1 MKRVLLIC
9 VVLGSL
15 LLMSGVIAAQE
26 SADPSFTVIATTTI
40 LADVARNIG
49 GDLVH
54 VEALIPADAD
64 AHAYEPTIA
73 DVQRVAD
80 ADMLLVVGAGYEAFL
95 GGLLESVGEDIPV
108 VVASNGLE
116 ILALGNHGHDHE
128 EDHEDEEA
136 HDHDHAEVLGIEGDT
151 VFCEA
156 HSHDHA
162 DEEHTDGEEHADEDH
177 ADEGHVDHG
186 DHIHASDCDPHVWT
200 NPLNVFIWA
209 ANIADAF
216 AAADPENEVT
226 YYDNANEYAA
236 LLESIDQEIQEI
248 LSVISEDGRIL
259 VTNHEFMGYFA
270 HQYGFE
276 VVATILPGGTTG
288 TEVDPQTLAELIA
301 LVQSEGV
308 SAIFAEVSA
317 NSQLS
322 QLVADE
328 AGISLVTTLY
338 SESLSAEGGNASTY
352 IDYILYNAQTI
363 ADALK

>member
-1 MKRVLLIC
+1 MKRLLLVC
-9 VVLGSL
+9 VVLGAL
-15 LLMSGVIAAQE
+15 LLMSGAIAAQE
-26 SADPSFTVIATTTI
+26 LADPSFTVIATTTI

-49 GDLVH
+49 GDLVQ
-54 VEALIPADAD
+54 VESLIPADAD

-73 DVQRVAD
+73 DVQRVAN

-108 VVASNGLE
+108 VVASNGLQ
-116 ILALGNHGHDHE
+116 ILALGNHGHDHA
-128 EDHEDEEA
+128 EA
-136 HDHDHAEVLGIEGDT
+136 EHAEVLGIAGDT
-151 VFCEA
+151 LFCDA
-156 HSHDHA
+156 HSHDH
-162 DEEHTDGEEHADEDH
+162 DDEHAEDDHAEEEDH
-177 ADEGHVDHG
+177 ADDHDHG
-186 DHIHASDCDPHVWT
+186 DHIHASNCDPHVWT
-200 NPLNVFIWA
+200 NPLNVFVWT

-216 AAADPENEVT
+216 AAADPANEIT

-248 LSVISEDGRIL
+248 ISVIPEDGRVL

-270 HQYGFE
+270 YQYGFE

-301 LVQSEGV
+301 LVQSAGV
-308 SAIFAEVSA
+308 RTIFAEISA

-338 SESLSAEGGNASTY
+338 SDALSAEGGNASTY

-363 ADALK
+363 ADALQ